1 MLRKKFVPIND
12 VFDRLYQNRLNT
24 WFDKLTFPHILLVW
38 ISIIVIFG
46 LTYFY
51 AASDTSYLFYNIQ
64 QKQVTELIDSIYFS
78 FITATSTGFGD
89 IVPTGA
95 FKLIAIVEVIS
106 GLLLLAFVTSK
117 LVSIK
122 QDIILTEIYEISYT
136 ERVNRLRSSLLL
148 FRQHITS
155 IISKI
160 EHNTVSKREV
170 SDVYITI
177 SSFEDSLQEIFGMM
191 GKSTKTQFTRVMAP
205 LETEL
210 IFNSIIHSFDKLRE
224 LLALMNHHNLEW
236 KREVTIHA
244 IAKCLEV
251 NKYLFEKLNTVKNL
265 SEKAAHDLT
274 SRNNVVVEEIK
285 KELRR
290 ENKVSV

>member
-24 WFDKLTFPHILLVW
+24 WFDRLTFPHILLVW

-51 AASDTSYLFYNIQ
+51 ASSDTSYLYYNIQ
-64 QKQVTELIDSIYFS
+64 QNQVTELVDAIYFS

-89 IVPTGA
+89 IVPTGG

-122 QDIILTEIYEISYT
+122 QDIILTEIYEISFT

-160 EHNTVSKREV
+160 EHSTISKREI
-170 SDVYITI
+170 SDAYIHI

-191 GKSTKTQFTRVMAP
+191 GKSAKTQFTRVMAP

-210 IFNSIIHSFDKLRE
+210 IFNSIIHSFEKLRE
-224 LLALMNHHNLEW
+224 LLALMNHQNLEW

-251 NKYLFEKLNTVKNL
+251 NKYLFEKMNTVKSL
-265 SEKAAHDLT
+265 SEKAIGDLT
-274 SRNNVVVEEIK
+274 SRNQVVIEEIK
-285 KELRR
+285 KEVRQ
-290 ENKVSV
+290 ENRVSV

>member
-24 WFDKLTFPHILLVW
+24 WFDRLTFPHILLVW
-38 ISIIVIFG
+38 ISIIIIFG

-51 AASDTSYLFYNIQ
+51 ASSDTSYLFYNIQ
-64 QKQVTELIDSIYFS
+64 EEQVTQLVDAIYFS

-89 IVPTGA
+89 IVPTGG

-122 QDIILTEIYEISYT
+122 QDIILTEIYEISFT

-160 EHNTVSKREV
+160 EHNTISKREI
-170 SDVYITI
+170 SDAYIHI

-191 GKSTKTQFTRVMAP
+191 GKSAKTQFTRVMAP

-210 IFNSIIHSFDKLRE
+210 IFNSIIHSFEKLRE

-236 KREVTIHA
+236 KREVTVHA

-251 NKYLFEKLNTVKNL
+251 NKYLFEKMNTIKSL
-265 SEKAAHDLT
+265 SEKAIGDLT
-274 SRNNVVVEEIK
+274 SRNQAVIEEIK
-285 KELRR
+285 KEVRK